1 MTLLPRTLLWRSFL
15 LLSLVA
21 IATTAAW
28 LSIFHA
34 YEQAPRNRQ
43 VAQNLV
49 SLVNLTRT
57 ALVTA
62 DSAKRRVLLWELAEN
77 EGIQIYPIEPD
88 EKLEALPDRAVL
100 NEISQSVR
108 VALGP
113 KTRFASLRDEQ
124 PGFWV
129 SFEIDDDDYWLR
141 VPMERVERR
150 MALQW
155 VGWGALALLISLV
168 AAWFIVSHVNR
179 PMKALSAAAEK
190 IGRGETPPPVPE
202 SGPEEVRTLAT
213 TFNQMSRDLARLA
226 EDRALILAGVSHDLR
241 TPLARLRLGVEMSS
255 SDEALREGM
264 NADIEEMDRIIGQFL
279 DFARPESSEPEEQ
292 IAMDELV
299 ADIAEWQKK
308 LGRNLSCT
316 IDAKV
321 ADSKSADA
329 KANILGRPKALRRA
343 ITNLVDNAA
352 RYAGTDIDVSVRH
365 EGGNLIIEVM
375 DFGPGIPTADA
386 ERMKLPFTRMEAARS
401 NASGSGLGLA
411 IVDRIARG
419 HGGRFDLLPREG
431 GGLIAR
437 LALPLPASA

>member
-1 MTLLPRTLLWRSFL
+1 MIPFLRTLFPRTLLWRSFL

-62 DSAKRRVLLWELAEN
+62 DSAKRRVLLWELAEA
-77 EGIQIYPIEPD
+77 EGIQIYPVEPD
-88 EKLEALPDRAVL
+88 EKIEALPDRTVL
-100 NEISQSVR
+100 NEVSQAVR

-129 SFEIDDDDYWLR
+129 SFQIEDDDYWLR

-155 VGWGALALLISLV
+155 LGWGALALLISLV

-190 IGRGETPPPVPE
+190 IGRGETPPAVPE

-255 SDEALREGM
+255 SDESLREGM

-279 DFARPESSEPEEQ
+279 DFARPESSEPEEDV
-292 IAMDELV
+292 ALDALL
-299 ADIAEWQKK
+299 ADIVQRQRK
-308 LGRNLSCT
+308 LGRNVQT
-316 IDAKV
+316 AIDACPPLR
-321 ADSKSADA
+321 A
-329 KANILGRPKALRRA
+329 RPKALRRA
-343 ITNLVDNAA
+343 ITNLFDNAA
-352 RYAGTDIDVSVRH
+352 RYAGADIDLALWH
-365 EGGNLIIEVM
+365 EGKDVIVDVM
-375 DFGPGIPTADA
+375 DRGPGIPPADA
-386 ERMKLPFTRMEAARS
+386 ERMKQPFTRMEAARS

-411 IVDRIARG
+411 IVERIARA
-419 HGGRFDLLPREG
+419 HGGRFDLLPRDG

-437 LALPLPASA
+437 LSLPALPQAA

>member
-77 EGIQIYPIEPD
+77 EGIQIYPVEPD
-88 EKLEALPDRAVL
+88 EKLEALPDRTVL

-279 DFARPESSEPEEQ
+279 DFARPESSEPEEEL
-292 IAMDELV
+292 ALDELI
-299 ADIAEWQKK
+299 ADIVERQKK
-308 LGRNLSCT
+308 LGRNVSCSV
-316 IDAKV
+316 DAI
-321 ADSKSADA
+321 AL
-329 KANILGRPKALRRA
+329 IIGRPKALRRA

-352 RYAGTDIDVSVRH
+352 RYAGTDIDVALRH
-365 EGGNLIIEVM
+365 EGNSVTVDVM
-375 DFGPGIPTADA
+375 DRGPGIPAADV
-386 ERMKLPFTRMEAARS
+386 ERMKQPFTRMEAARS
-401 NASGSGLGLA
+401 NAGGSGLGLA
-411 IVDRIARG
+411 IVDRIAKG
-419 HGGRFDLLPREG
+419 HGGSFDLLPRDG

-437 LALPLPASA
+437 LTLPLPAST

>member
-77 EGIQIYPIEPD
+77 EGIQIYPVEPD
-88 EKLEALPDRAVL
+88 EKLEALPDRTVL

-279 DFARPESSEPEEQ
+279 DFARPESSEPEEEL
-292 IAMDELV
+292 ALDELI
-299 ADIAEWQKK
+299 ADIVERQKK
-308 LGRNLSCT
+308 LGRNVSCSV
-316 IDAKV
+316 DAI
-321 ADSKSADA
+321 AL
-329 KANILGRPKALRRA
+329 IIGRPKALRRA

-352 RYAGTDIDVSVRH
+352 RYAGTDIDVALRH
-365 EGGNLIIEVM
+365 EGNSVIVEVM
-375 DFGPGIPTADA
+375 DRGPGIPAADV
-386 ERMKLPFTRMEAARS
+386 ERMKQPFTRMEAARS
-401 NASGSGLGLA
+401 NAGGSGLGLA
-411 IVDRIARG
+411 IVNRIAKG
-419 HGGRFDLLPREG
+419 HGGSFDLLPRDG
-431 GGLIAR
+431 GGLRAR
-437 LALPLPASA
+437 LTLPLPAST

>member
-15 LLSLVA
+15 LLSMVA

-77 EGIQIYPIEPD
+77 EGIQIYPVEPD
-88 EKLEALPDRAVL
+88 EKTEALPDRTTL

-108 VALGP
+108 LALGP
-113 KTRFASLRDEQ
+113 KTRFASMRDEQ

-129 SFEIDDDDYWLR
+129 SFAIDDDDYWLR
-141 VPMERVERR
+141 VPMDRVERR
-150 MALQW
+150 LTLQW
-155 VGWGALALLISLV
+155 LGWGALALLISLV

-179 PMKALSAAAEK
+179 PMKALAAAAEK
-190 IGRGETPPPVPE
+190 IGRGETPPAVDE

-241 TPLARLRLGVEMSS
+241 TPLARLRLGVEMSA
-255 SDEALREGM
+255 SDELLREGM
-264 NADIEEMDRIIGQFL
+264 NSDIEEMDRIIGQFL
-279 DFARPESSEPEEQ
+279 DFARPESSEPEDTV
-292 IAMDELV
+292 ALDPML
-299 ADIAEWQKK
+299 ADIVERQKK
-308 LGRNLSCT
+308 LGREVSAR
-316 IDAKV
+316 IDAP
-321 ADSKSADA
+321 AS
-329 KANILGRPKALRRA
+329 LRGRPKALRRA

-352 RYAGTDIDVSVRH
+352 RYAGTP
-365 EGGNLIIEVM
+365 IEVALHRAGEPAGGDDIVVDVM
-375 DFGPGIPTADA
+375 DRGPGIPPAEA
-386 ERMKLPFTRMEAARS
+386 ERMKQPFTRMEAARS
-401 NASGSGLGLA
+401 NATGSGLGLA
-411 IVDRIARG
+411 IVERIARA
-419 HGGRFDLLPREG
+419 HGVRLDLLPREG
-431 GGLIAR
+431 GGLVAR
-437 LALPLPASA
+437 LVLPAPPAGA

>member
-77 EGIQIYPIEPD
+77 EGIQIYPVEPD
-88 EKLEALPDRAVL
+88 EKLEALPDRTVL

-279 DFARPESSEPEEQ
+279 DFARPESSEPEEEL
-292 IAMDELV
+292 ALDELI
-299 ADIAEWQKK
+299 ADIVERQKK
-308 LGRNLSCT
+308 LGRNVSCSV
-316 IDAKV
+316 DAI
-321 ADSKSADA
+321 AL
-329 KANILGRPKALRRA
+329 IIGRPKALRRA

-352 RYAGTDIDVSVRH
+352 RYAGTDIDVALRH
-365 EGGNLIIEVM
+365 EGNSVIVEVM
-375 DFGPGIPTADA
+375 DRGPGIPAADV
-386 ERMKLPFTRMEAARS
+386 ERMKQPFTRMEAARS
-401 NASGSGLGLA
+401 NAGGSGLGLA
-411 IVDRIARG
+411 IVDRIAKG
-419 HGGRFDLLPREG
+419 HGGSFDLLPRDG

-437 LALPLPASA
+437 LTLPLPAST